1 MAPAWNN
8 AMVSYALVFMFHLMS
23 VNTTP
28 VIIDPPEIIQPRLPE
43 NLCFIESLDE
53 GGKFDYNIHEI
64 SQLSN
69 LNQNTNTIISMIYL
83 YHDLF
88 QVIQSSLRIVLRS
101 ADSKHLQSK
110 SEDSLAPI

>member
-1 MAPAWNN
+1 MKMARIWNN
-8 AMVSYALVFMFHLMS
+8 AIVSYFVVFVTHLMS
-23 VNTTP
+23 VKSTP

-53 GGKFDYNIHEI
+53 GGKFDYNIQDI
-64 SQLSN
+64 NQL
-69 LNQNTNTIISMIYL
+69 NTNTIISMIYL

-88 QVIQSSLRIVLRS
+88 QDIQSSLRIVLHS

>member
-1 MAPAWNN
+1 MAPLWNN
-8 AMVSYALVFMFHLMS
+8 AIVSCFLVFLFHLMS

-53 GGKFDYNIHEI
+53 GGKFDYNIQDI
-64 SQLSN
+64 SQLSY
-69 LNQNTNTIISMIYL
+69 NTNTTIIVFMIYL

-88 QVIQSSLRIVLRS
+88 QVIQSSLRIVLHS
-101 ADSKHLQSK
+101 ADSKHPQSK

>member
-8 AMVSYALVFMFHLMS
+8 AIVPYVLVFFFHLMS

-53 GGKFDYNIHEI
+53 GGKFDYNIHDI

-69 LNQNTNTIISMIYL
+69 SNNTNTIIFMIYL

-88 QVIQSSLRIVLRS
+88 QVIQSSLRIVLHS

-110 SEDSLAPI
+110 FDDSLAPI